1 MSSLRR
7 SMGVNLVFHYVGIGV
22 ALLQGI
28 VLVPIYLR
36 YLPLDLYGAWLAI
49 GNVLGWLELVDPGLG
64 SLLQQRVASTLG
76 RAEHNRLPIVVGT
89 GLVLGQMVAML
100 PLAAL
105 PFAESIARIANAPQ
119 HVAVLASSFR
129 VGIISTC
136 FVIASYSIF
145 AVNLGLQRSLTA
157 GIVNTSGSLLGLV
170 ATLVFLLKGHGL
182 VSLPFGSL
190 VRSTFFFVAGGIPL
204 LIWARRN
211 LPHLAFRTA
220 ELREL
225 LGSASYTF
233 VSRLGGIVVS
243 RLDAVIT
250 AQLISPQAAA
260 ILSLTGKAMDIVR
273 LAVERIGV
281 AAMPGLAFVASNPDR
296 ARLVSNVND
305 LGRVTSRAVA
315 VGAAAVVALNYFFLS
330 LGRTHLLRR
339 RAVDDCP
346 GPGGKLLYYGLGP
359 ILCGLRIRLYSCEL
373 AEPSCRGDR
382 QAAAPAPACSL
393 AWPNR
398 YALGSGPRNGR
409 SNGLVHP
416 GARRAAA
423 WALRQA
429 SAASVARP
437 CGDCP
442 PPRLLRLSRLS
453 CSQDPAN
460 RVDMVVLCLDGL
472 RLGRSRRCA
481 RSRLR
486 RPFETLVPS
495 SPEHQSLSSLASS
508 GYDSPS
514 TCWRCANGSNRDRP
528 PTNPSAKPALAS
540 RFPLLS
546 WVRDA

>member
-330 LGRTHLLRR
+330 LWVGPTYFGGELLTT
-339 RAVDDCP
+339 AQA
-346 GPGGKLLYYGLGP
+346 
-359 ILCGLRIRLYSCEL
+359 L
-373 AEPSCRGDR
+373 AASFSIMVSV
-382 QAAAPAPACSL
+382 QSSVVF
-393 AWPNR
+393 
-398 YALGSGPRNGR
+398 ALGSIRASSLSLLAEAIVKLPLQLLLARWL
-409 SNGLVHP
+409 GLIGMP
-416 GARRAAA
+416 LAAA
-423 WALRQA
+423 LATG
-429 SAASVARP
+429 AATGWFIPVLA
-437 CGDCP
+437 G
-442 PPRLLRLSRLS
+442 RLLGLSGRQVLLQWLGHVAIVLLLV
-453 CSQDPAN
+453 CCGFLAY
-460 RVDMVVLCLDGL
+460 RVLKTLPIGWTWWSFASTGCGLAALGAALVLAFD
-472 RLGRSRRCA
+472 GRSRRLF
-481 RSRLR
+481 LR
-486 RPFETLVPS
+486 V
-495 SPEHQSLSSLASS
+495 LSISH
-508 GYDSPS
+508 
-514 TCWRCANGSNRDRP
+514 
-528 PTNPSAKPALAS
+528 
-540 RFPLLS
+540 
-546 WVRDA
+546 